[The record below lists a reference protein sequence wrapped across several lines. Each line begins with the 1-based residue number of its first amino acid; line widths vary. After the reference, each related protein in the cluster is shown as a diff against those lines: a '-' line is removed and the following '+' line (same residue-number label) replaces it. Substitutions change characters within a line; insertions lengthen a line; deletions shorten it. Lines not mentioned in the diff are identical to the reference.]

1 MAEHLVSVY
10 PVRKPYKVKSGEIRY
25 YNSHQR
31 QIVSRQTKKVEITDE
46 MRQRAKELR
55 LHFAPL
61 KKISEELNISIYKA
75 RKLIEELEEAGEIPK
90 AG

>member
-1 MAEHLVSVY
+1 MEDELMSVY
-10 PVRKPYKVKSGEIRY
+10 HGKKKYITKKGEVKYGNFTYKRKVT
-25 YNSHQR
+25 R
-31 QIVSRQTKKVEITDE
+31 QVPKVEITDE